1 MSSSVAMMI
10 LGLVL
15 GIGIL
20 IFLVLKTKIHAFPAL
35 IIAASVTGLVGGMT
49 PPAVIE
55 AITAGFGNT
64 LASIGLVIGFG
75 VMMGR
80 ILEISGAA
88 ERLAFTFLKWLG
100 KRKEEWA
107 LAMTGYVVSIPI
119 FLDSAFVILT
129 PLAKALSSK
138 TGKSVVGLGVAL
150 GLGLTATH
158 HAVPPTPGPLGVA
171 GIFKVDVGM
180 MMLWGLVFAIPIV
193 MTGVYYGK
201 WIGKRIYQLPNEDG
215 TDWVR
220 PEQPQTFQEFVEMEE
235 RKNLP
240 SLLRSMLPILVP
252 LVLILGNTILSA
264 LELKGGV
271 YDYFI
276 FLGSPVIAVGIGLLI
291 ALYGLFGHLRRSEA
305 LERMEEGIQSAGI
318 ILLVTG
324 AGGAL
329 GNVLRESGAGEEIAK
344 LIAQTAIPAVL
355 LPFFIATIVRLIQG
369 SGTVAMITAASIAAP
384 IISSLDVNMALAA
397 QGAALGA
404 MIFSYFNDSMFWV
417 VNRML
422 GIRNVKEQIL
432 TWSVPTTLAWAV
444 SLVMLVVAN
453 WIVG

>member
-1 MSSSVAMMI
+1 MSHVGMMI

-20 IFLVLKTKIHAFPAL
+20 IFLVMKTKVHAFPAL
-35 IIAASVTGLVGGMT
+35 IIAASITGLVGGMAPT
-49 PPAVIE
+49 KVID
-55 AITAGFGNT
+55 AITAGFGDT
-64 LASIGLVIGFG
+64 LGSIGLVIGFG

-107 LAMTGYVVSIPI
+107 LALTGYVVSIPI
-119 FLDSAFVILT
+119 FVDSAFVILT
-129 PLAKALSSK
+129 PLAKALSSR

-150 GLGLTATH
+150 GIGLAATH

-171 GIFKVDVGM
+171 GIFKVDVGV
-180 MMLWGLVFAIPIV
+180 MMLWGLLFAVPIIL
-193 MTGVYYGK
+193 TGVYYGK
-201 WIGKRIYQLPNEDG
+201 WIGKKIYQLPDEKSTG
-215 TDWVR
+215 WVG
-220 PEQPQTFQEFVEMEE
+220 PDQPQTFQEFAEREE
-235 RKNLP
+235 KKDLP
-240 SLLRSMLPILVP
+240 SLTRAVLPILVP
-252 LVLILGNTILSA
+252 LILILGNTILSA
-264 LELKGGV
+264 IELKGGF
-271 YDYFI
+271 YDYLI
-276 FLGSPVIAVGIGLLI
+276 FLGSPVIAVGVGLLI

-305 LERMEEGIQSAGI
+305 LDRMEEGIQSAGI

-329 GNVLRESGAGEEIAK
+329 GEVLRVSGAGDEIAQ
-344 LIAQTAIPAVL
+344 LIAQTAVPGIL
-355 LPFFIATIVRLIQG
+355 LPFFVSTIVRLIQG
-369 SGTVAMITAASIAAP
+369 SGTVAMITAASISAP
-384 IISSLDVNMALAA
+384 ILASMDVNMALAA

-404 MIFSYFNDSMFWV
+404 MIFSYFNDSLFWV

-444 SLVMLVVAN
+444 SLVMLVLAN
-453 WIVG
+453 LVVG